1 MDRTAS
7 AGVIDTEEQLV
18 AFDVAGEIY
27 GIDIAN
33 VQEIIRLPTIT
44 TIPRAPSF
52 VEGVINLRGHIIP
65 VIDLRKRFGIPE
77 AEPTKESRIVVVQVG
92 DSTIGMRVDAVT
104 EVLRI
109 RSDAIE
115 PPASIVTGTDSA
127 FLRGVGRLGGDGE
140 EEALI
145 ILLDT
150 EAIISRQD
158 AADLAQVTGQLE
170 ATAQKPEE
178 GENTA
183 VWQAQQEA
191 ETVATA

>member
-44 TIPRAPSF
+44 KIPRAPRF

-65 VIDLRKRFGIPE
+65 VIDLRKRFDIPE

-92 DSTIGMRVDAVT
+92 DFTIGMRVDAVT

-109 RSDAIE
+109 RSDSIE
-115 PPASIVTGTDSA
+115 PPSSIVTGTDSA
-127 FLRGVGRLGGDGE
+127 FLRGVGRLSQDGE
-140 EEALI
+140 EETLI

-150 EAIISRQD
+150 QAIISRQD
-158 AADLAQVTGQLE
+158 AADIAHVAGQLK
-170 ATAQKPEE
+170 ATDQKSEE
-178 GENTA
+178 GENAA
-183 VWQAQQEA
+183 VWQAQQGA

>member
-1 MDRTAS
+1 MDRTTS

-27 GIDIAN
+27 GIDIAD

-44 TIPRAPSF
+44 KIPRAPRF

-92 DSTIGMRVDAVT
+92 DTTIGMRVDAVT

-109 RSDAIE
+109 RSDSIE
-115 PPASIVTGTDSA
+115 PPSAIVTGTDSA
-127 FLRGVGRLGGDGE
+127 FLRGVGRLDQDGE
-140 EEALI
+140 EGRLI
-145 ILLDT
+145 VLLDT
-150 EAIISRQD
+150 QAIISWQD

-191 ETVATA
+191 EAVATA

>member
-1 MDRTAS
+1 MDRTTS

-27 GIDIAN
+27 GIDIAD

-44 TIPRAPSF
+44 KIPRAPRF

-92 DSTIGMRVDAVT
+92 DTTIGMRVDAVT

-109 RSDAIE
+109 RSDSIE
-115 PPASIVTGTDSA
+115 PPSSIVTGTDSA
-127 FLRGVGRLGGDGE
+127 FLRGVGRLDQDGE
-140 EEALI
+140 EGRLI
-145 ILLDT
+145 VLLDT
-150 EAIISRQD
+150 QAIISWQD

-191 ETVATA
+191 EAVATA